1 MFHPGPT
8 RVNDGVMSSPQQPSQ
23 DSPFPQASSP
33 ERPYAP
39 TADAPPP
46 FPNTPTPPTSHAV
59 YTGTVGVPFD
69 GAYRSASAENK
80 TWAIFAHL
88 SAAIASVVSVGWL
101 SFLGPL
107 IIYLIKKDSSPLV
120 RNASAGAF
128 NFALSMTLTSI
139 AGFLLTLTVVG
150 AVVGVPLM
158 VAGALLPI
166 ILGIVGAVK
175 ASNGVA
181 YTYPF
186 QLKVLS

>member
-1 MFHPGPT
+1 MT
-8 RVNDGVMSSPQQPSQ
+8 TPQPQPSGQ

-33 ERPYAP
+33 YPSTNQPYAQP
-39 TADAPPP
+39 YPGADTPPP
-46 FPNTPTPPTSHAV
+46 FPNTPTPPAAAPV
-59 YTGTVGVPFD
+59 YSTDYAATVG
-69 GAYRSASAENK
+69 AYAPAPASADDR

-107 IIYLIKKDSSPLV
+107 VIYLIKKDTSPFV

-128 NFALSMTLTSI
+128 NFALSMALTSI
-139 AGFLLTLTVVG
+139 VGWLLTFTVIGAIVG
-150 AVVGVPLM
+150 IPLIVV
-158 VAGALLPI
+158 GALLPI
-166 ILGIVGAVK
+166 IFGIVGAVK
-175 ASNGVA
+175 ASSGMP